1 MLKDIINEMWHAC
14 WGENKYNTLGLYT
27 PLKQHKLR
35 RIGYYL
41 NISFLYLSTIYQ
53 DEMQC
58 KQSIFCAF
66 QLYTHTIYGD
76 IFSIF
81 VSSLIRRTC
90 FTR

>member
-1 MLKDIINEMWHAC
+1 MMGDN
-14 WGENKYNTLGLYT
+14 
-27 PLKQHKLR
+27 
-35 RIGYYL
+35 L

-58 KQSIFCAF
+58 KQSTFRAF
-66 QLYTHTIYGD
+66 QLNTHTIYGGL
-76 IFSIF
+76 FSIF